1 MANGPDKPM
10 TPEEKQAREDRLELL
25 KREKEAGE
33 KLSIS
38 LDAVQ
43 EALGLTNQRT
53 IELNDRNKERL
64 ELLEK
69 QTKLQALG
77 TDLDE
82 KEGLRLQLLTQ
93 ETKEFAEALKIAN
106 EARREEIDLQKEL
119 LDVTQKLTGLQLD
132 QLGTVRGLTTSLIDF
147 ATKLEK
153 KERALNT

>member
-1 MANGPDKPM
+1 MANGDGTP
-10 TPEEKQAREDRLELL
+10 TPEELQAREDRLELL
-25 KREKEAGE
+25 KREKEAAD

-53 IELNDRNKERL
+53 VELNDRNNERL

-93 ETKEFAEALKIAN
+93 ETKKFAEALKIAN
-106 EARREEIDLQKEL
+106 EARR
-119 LDVTQKLTGLQLD
+119 
-132 QLGTVRGLTTSLIDF
+132 R
-147 ATKLEK
+147 
-153 KERALNT
+153 N

>member
-1 MANGPDKPM
+1 MANGDGTP
-10 TPEEKQAREDRLELL
+10 TPEELQAREDRLELL
-25 KREKEAGE
+25 KREKEAAD

-53 IELNDRNKERL
+53 VELNDRNNERL

-147 ATKLEK
+147 AT
-153 KERALNT
+153 